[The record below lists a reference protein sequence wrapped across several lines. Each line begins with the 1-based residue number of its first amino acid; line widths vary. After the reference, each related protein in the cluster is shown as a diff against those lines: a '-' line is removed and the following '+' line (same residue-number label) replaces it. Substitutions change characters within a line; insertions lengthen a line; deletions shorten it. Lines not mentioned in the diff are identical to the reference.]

1 MSDPL
6 RTDSPAA
13 ADALAETERRVKIEE
28 LLLVGLDHY
37 FKGEHEQAINVW
49 TRVLFLDRSHARA
62 RAYIERARGALAERL
77 RRSEELL
84 HNGVA
89 AFERG
94 EVGEARELLQ
104 TAISQGAPREEALAV
119 LDRLSLLEQ
128 PGRPAA
134 SGARS
139 QRVAEIQRQAV
150 TKTGWRF
157 GLGVATVLVAGSAIA
172 ALMLGR
178 AGVFSQFQTA
188 DVPSPAVF
196 KSPELNLV
204 FPTRSEQALTRARTL
219 AASGHL
225 HDALAALDGIKPTDA
240 QKPEADRLRGDLQR
254 QLVSL
259 AALSGAASPDGTA
272 SRQVP

>member
-6 RTDSPAA
+6 RTDAPAA

-62 RAYIERARGALAERL
+62 RAYIERARGALAERQ

-84 HNGVA
+84 HHGAA

-119 LDRLSLLEQ
+119 LDRLSLLGQ
-128 PGRPAA
+128 PRRPA
-134 SGARS
+134 GNGVRG
-139 QRVAEIQRQAV
+139 QRVAEIQRRRKNG
-150 TKTGWRF
+150 TSWRF
-157 GLGVATVLVAGSAIA
+157 GLGVAVVLVVGSVIA
-172 ALMLGR
+172 ALTFGR
-178 AGVFSQFQTA
+178 AAGLSLLRTA

-196 KSPELNLV
+196 KSPELNLD
-204 FPTRSEQALTRARTL
+204 FPTRSEQALARARTL

-225 HDALAALDGIKPTDA
+225 HDALAALDGIKSTDV

-254 QLVSL
+254 QLVAL
-259 AALSGAASPDGTA
+259 AAFPRRPSPDGTA